1 MNRRLIS
8 PAQTHRVV
16 AALFL
21 AAASALARDRQCADC
36 RIVVSIP
43 EHKLV
48 LVEGDRVMK
57 VYDIASG
64 RPSSPTPRGEYH
76 IVTHVAHPTW
86 YGPHR
91 VVPPG
96 VSNPLGT
103 RWMGLS
109 VAGFGIHGTNDPR
122 SIGHDASHG
131 CIRMRNA
138 DVEELFELVTVG
150 IPVELLGEPS
160 DEFRKLIADAD

>member
-1 MNRRLIS
+1 MIS
-8 PAQTHRVV
+8 PAQTHRLV

-21 AAASALARDRQCADC
+21 AAATALARDSQCTDC

-43 EHKLV
+43 DHKLA
-48 LVEGDRVMK
+48 LLAGDRVVR
-57 VYDIASG
+57 VYAIASG
-64 RPSSPTPRGEYH
+64 KPSSPTPRGEFR

-96 VSNPLGT
+96 AANPLGT

-109 VAGFGIHGTNDPR
+109 VRGFGIHGTNAPD

-138 DVEELFELVTVG
+138 DVEELFNLVTVG